1 MVLLEAFSLIIYGML
16 IEKPAPSCMHLN
28 VLTHLIRVSRN
39 CRALG
44 VVWTSPLVA
53 ALGSSLTIPL
63 AMIEDVLIHGQHYS
77 VFYILGSTQ
86 ALDSEFV
93 LLYPR
98 VVKSLYCI
106 HPQPKKGFHKGLKS
120 L

>member
-86 ALDSEFV
+86 VNEV
-93 LLYPR
+93 YH
-98 VVKSLYCI
+98 YCGTLRLWI
-106 HPQPKKGFHKGLKS
+106 RNLFYYIQG
-120 L
+120 